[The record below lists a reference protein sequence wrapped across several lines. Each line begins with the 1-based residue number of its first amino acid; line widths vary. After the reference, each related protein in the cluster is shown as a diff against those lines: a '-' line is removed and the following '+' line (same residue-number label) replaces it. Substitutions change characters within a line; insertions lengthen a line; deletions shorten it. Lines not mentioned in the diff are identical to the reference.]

1 MNISL
6 KNSKIG
12 ITIVIVFSKSK
23 NSSGCYGL
31 LLMSLDVNNIASIT
45 IKGVDFRKF
54 IA

>member
-6 KNSKIG
+6 KNSKIV
-12 ITIVIVFSKSK
+12 ITIVIVFSKNK
-23 NSSGCYGL
+23 NSSGCHGL
-31 LLMSLDVNNIASIT
+31 LLMSLDVNNIAIIT